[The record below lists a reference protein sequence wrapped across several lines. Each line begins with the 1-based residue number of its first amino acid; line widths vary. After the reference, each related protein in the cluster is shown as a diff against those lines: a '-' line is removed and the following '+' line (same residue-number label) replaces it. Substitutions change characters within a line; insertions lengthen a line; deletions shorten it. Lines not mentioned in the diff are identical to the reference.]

1 MKERQDGTT
10 TMKRMS
16 MHARRFLK
24 FVAKVTVAHVVSY
37 FVVGAAAYALFTKP
51 FYEGENPIFA
61 SFMRTPAEPELW
73 RHTMTWFIPGQI
85 LRGALI
91 AAVLYPFFD
100 TLQTWSWRKRFLSIS
115 GLYLVLGFWASA
127 VAAPGTIDG
136 LIYLRPEITPFAHWM
151 VQPEIVIQGLVLGAW
166 VARWMGSGPG
176 ATDSVHDV

>member
-1 MKERQDGTT
+1 MFDPAMKGINVD
-10 TMKRMS
+10 
-16 MHARRFLK
+16 ARRFLN
-24 FVAKVTVAHVVSY
+24 FAAKVTVAHVVSY

-73 RHTMTWFIPGQI
+73 RHAMTWFIPGQI

-100 TLQTWSWRKRFLSIS
+100 TLQAWSWRKRFLSIS

-136 LIYLRPEITPFAHWM
+136 MIYLRPEITAHAHWM

-166 VARWMGSGPG
+166 VARWMGTPG
-176 ATDSVHDV
+176 RPLPARPAGE